1 MGLIEKK
8 REHALG
14 QYKESEKHE
23 KHRRHLPR
31 FPPTTAV
38 PHNRLHYGSDDRIS
52 GSHACYMF
60 LNQELIARSLMEK
73 PLNQR
78 VNVDLYRALRKKAII
93 ARVRER
99 NRERIERQV
108 KITQDLRLRSAKTC
122 VPNIVN
128 VACNV
133 PLR

>member
-1 MGLIEKK
+1 
-8 REHALG
+8 
-14 QYKESEKHE
+14 
-23 KHRRHLPR
+23 
-31 FPPTTAV
+31 
-38 PHNRLHYGSDDRIS
+38 
-52 GSHACYMF
+52 
-60 LNQELIARSLMEK
+60 MEK

-122 VPNIVN
+122 VPNIVS

-133 PLR
+133 PLRWYGTQA